1 MSRTDYSWLCHNLI
15 IGRIKVAPEQCGQRG
30 RKWVENYLSIHA
42 QLGFRARIQM
52 QLTYLRAILQT
63 KRDTTYAYVAKN
75 FAAKMRTYFD
85 LEIRL
90 KYMYFKTRI
99 QMYLRI
105 FF

>member
-15 IGRIKVAPEQCGQRG
+15 IGWIKVAPEQCGQRG

-42 QLGFRARIQM
+42 QLGFMARIQM
-52 QLTYLRAILQT
+52 RLTYLRAILQT
-63 KRDTTYAYVAKN
+63 IRDTTYAYVAKN

-90 KYMYFKTRI
+90 KYFISRLQIFSFFKD
-99 QMYLRI
+99 Y
-105 FF
+105 